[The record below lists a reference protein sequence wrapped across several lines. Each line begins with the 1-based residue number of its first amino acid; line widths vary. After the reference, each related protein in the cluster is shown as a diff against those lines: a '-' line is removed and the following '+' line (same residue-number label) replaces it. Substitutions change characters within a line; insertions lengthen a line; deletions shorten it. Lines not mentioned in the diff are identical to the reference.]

1 MEFSPLVH
9 RLAQVTGLDFESIEA
24 AASRSFVI
32 GRGTRERRK
41 RAFYLGNQLER
52 VVASHAETTISH
64 EIARISE
71 VDVEHAPTLAHVIP
85 DARLLHGC
93 VYARRGR
100 LVLAETRPPLVGPDA
115 EHELDTGALAVSY
128 TGNRYFGHWLK
139 DDTTLNLVAREFAPP
154 IATARKPYVHQPG
167 WESVLQLDARPMAT
181 ARIREL
187 LVIQDIGQNEHRR
200 RRYELLRK
208 RVAESGPRTSAPG
221 VYLRQ
226 GKSTTPRGWIDPE
239 RTEERLAR
247 RGFAI
252 VEPETMTVDE
262 LCRVLNGAPIVIG
275 LEGSQMSPS
284 ILTLRDGGA
293 VVNLQ
298 SPFRFNNLYKDYT
311 DALGLRYGFVVGKP
325 DGDRF
330 TIDPDEVE
338 RTLDLLEPARR
349 AEPHVHA
356 A

>member
-1 MEFSPLVH
+1 MEFAPLLH
-9 RLAQVTGLDFESIEA
+9 RVAQLARLDLRTLEA

-32 GRGTRERRK
+32 GRGMRERRK
-41 RAFYLGNQLER
+41 RAYFLPNQIER
-52 VVASHAETTISH
+52 VVASHVETTIEH

-71 VDVEHAPTLAHVIP
+71 VDVEHVPTLAHVIP

-100 LVLAETRPPLVGPDA
+100 LVLADTRPPLVGSDA
-115 EHELDTGALAVSY
+115 EHELDVGALAVSY

-154 IATARKPYVHQPG
+154 VATARPPYVHQAG
-167 WESVLQLDARPMAT
+167 WEAVLRLDARPMAT
-181 ARIREL
+181 ARFREL

-200 RRYELLRK
+200 SRYEVLRR
-208 RVAESGPRTSAPG
+208 RVADFGPRTAAPG

-226 GKSTTPRGWIDPE
+226 GRSTTPRGWIDAE

-252 VEPETMTVDE
+252 VEPETMTVGE
-262 LCRVLNGAPIVIG
+262 LHRVLNGAPVVIG

-284 ILTLRDGGA
+284 ILTLREGGA

-311 DALGLRYGFVVGKP
+311 DALGLRYAFVVGTP
-325 DGDRF
+325 EGERF

-338 RTLDLLEPARR
+338 RTLDLLEPAR
-349 AEPHVHA
+349 AQVA
-356 A
+356 AA